1 MTKSMMKTKPSWRV
15 TSISRE
21 PRRRVSAMS
30 VLAATALLAVAGAA
44 GYAIYFMHGL
54 STQFQGISRPG
65 RAGSTSSIRPP
76 MTSTDSPKAWQW
88 SSRSMRAVKRM
99 ESYVSYIPKLSKTGD
114 KALAQA
120 TATNRKLEI
129 TNQRLLATDKCLT
142 GTIGRIAGA
151 SDGLKSI
158 PGEFRQVRESIDKM
172 AGQFA
177 ALDQMRDLLAKT
189 NTSLD
194 TTTQGISKV
203 SGGLDGVQSLLKS
216 MSDQFSVLPEM
227 KTSLDRTNANIA
239 SAMLALQPLQQEIP
253 KFWATLNEM
262 NQTSR
267 QMNQTTQEMARSIKK
282 LPKQSAIGAGLF
294 TAAQI
299 LAR

>member
-21 PRRRVSAMS
+21 PRWRVSFMS

-44 GYAIYFMHGL
+44 GYAIYFMRDL
-54 STQFQGISRPG
+54 SAHFEGISAQVRKLDKL
-65 RAGSTSSIRPP
+65 
-76 MTSTDSPKAWQW
+76 DSAADDIHKLSESLAMVPQVDA
-88 SSRSMRAVKRM
+88 RVRRM
-99 ESYVSYIPKLSKTGD
+99 EGYVSYIPKLSKTSD

-120 TATNRKLEI
+120 TATNRGLEI

-142 GTIGRIAGA
+142 DAIGRIAGA
-151 SDGLKSI
+151 SDGLKTI

-172 AGQFA
+172 AGR
-177 ALDQMRDLLAKT
+177 LSSLEQMGDLLAKT

-194 TTTQGISKV
+194 STTQGISKV

-227 KTSLDRTNANIA
+227 KTSLDRTSANIA
-239 SAMLALQPLQQEIP
+239 SAMLVLQPIQQEVP

-267 QMNQTTQEMARSIKK
+267 QMNQTTQDMARSVKK